1 MENTIYMGEYNFIQ
15 TRKTIINMKIK
26 ENFKYSSKFSL
37 NYLEDENFDKEY
49 LLFNLKEKNIE
60 IFVNKRK
67 VKDDS
72 MKITLLFDSLNIC
85 FFKNDFYLI
94 ILNKEEV
101 IEKFYV
107 IKKYFQERQKNLNE
121 ISTYEKTLLNDQILF
136 NRVNDNKFL
145 YCLFSNIYFKN
156 RKNKKFSL
164 NYIQGLKIPLSISK
178 INKKNNDIRLVA
190 EIDKNIISDETLK
203 KYLQNFYNLKN
214 AEYKFN
220 YILDIKFQNEK
231 IHKICEEISLNVNES
246 IEIKEKVFI
255 EGEMK

>member
-94 ILNKEEV
+94 ILNKK
-101 IEKFYV
+101 I
-107 IKKYFQERQKNLNE
+107 
-121 ISTYEKTLLNDQILF
+121 
-136 NRVNDNKFL
+136 
-145 YCLFSNIYFKN
+145 FS
-156 RKNKKFSL
+156 RKAKKF
-164 NYIQGLKIPLSISK
+164 K
-178 INKKNNDIRLVA
+178 
-190 EIDKNIISDETLK
+190 
-203 KYLQNFYNLKN
+203 
-214 AEYKFN
+214 
-220 YILDIKFQNEK
+220 
-231 IHKICEEISLNVNES
+231 
-246 IEIKEKVFI
+246 
-255 EGEMK
+255 